1 MCAML
6 YSILKMTLLPI
17 TNSLNLAM
25 SAIASFF
32 FLGKTTC
39 IGKEFGTS
47 IQLAAKLVDSGSG
60 ATLPEIVDIYFAND
74 DVPFLDAAA
83 WDQ

>member
-1 MCAML
+1 M
-6 YSILKMTLLPI
+6 
-17 TNSLNLAM
+17 
-25 SAIASFF
+25 
-32 FLGKTTC
+32 GQV
-39 IGKEFGTS
+39 

-74 DVPFLDAAA
+74 DVPFLDTAA